1 MHQVDIRQIDL
12 NLLIILKVLLDEQN
26 VTRASEKLNLS
37 QSATSH
43 ALKRLRQMFNDPLLE
58 RSVAGMRPTARA
70 LTLRDSLEQILGD
83 IEELVKEPIFT
94 PELAKGTIRIA
105 TSDYATTVILPTI
118 LRELAQKAPYIDVE
132 CYDWQADTLEKI
144 RHNEIDLGL
153 GIIDSSKTNGIKTQN
168 LFVERFVSIVR
179 RDHPILEERMSLQ
192 SYIRYPHALIT
203 TGSPT
208 HSIKDA
214 PKGLVDRILEEA
226 GLTRRVMLKLP
237 HFFSGALIISNT
249 DLILTLPRRIALLY
263 ANNIHITLFDPPIAL
278 GEYHYMQ
285 IWASHTNCEPLQ
297 GWLRNL
303 VSHLAASM

>member
-168 LFVERFVSIVR
+168 LFVE
-179 RDHPILEERMSLQ
+179 
-192 SYIRYPHALIT
+192 
-203 TGSPT
+203 
-208 HSIKDA
+208 
-214 PKGLVDRILEEA
+214 
-226 GLTRRVMLKLP
+226 
-237 HFFSGALIISNT
+237 
-249 DLILTLPRRIALLY
+249 
-263 ANNIHITLFDPPIAL
+263 
-278 GEYHYMQ
+278 Q
-285 IWASHTNCEPLQ
+285 IGRAH
-297 GWLRNL
+297 
-303 VSHLAASM
+303 V